1 MMQDM
6 NQGEQ
11 LSVVGQ
17 CDVTHCRYN
26 EERQCHAGQIHVSM
40 SSEGA
45 ACMTYSPRD
54 DQGGMSDQLRDN
66 PA

>member
-6 NQGEQ
+6 NRDGQ

-17 CDVTHCRYN
+17 CDVTRCRYN
-26 EERQCHAGQIHVSM
+26 EDHQCHAGQIQVSM

-45 ACMTYSPRD
+45 ACMTYTPRD
-54 DQGGMSDQLRDN
+54 DRGAMSEQLRDN